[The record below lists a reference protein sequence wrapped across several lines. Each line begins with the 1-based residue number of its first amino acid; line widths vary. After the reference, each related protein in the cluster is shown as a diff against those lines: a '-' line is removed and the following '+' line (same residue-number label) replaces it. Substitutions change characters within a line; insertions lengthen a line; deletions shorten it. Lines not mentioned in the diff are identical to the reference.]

1 MMENRNR
8 NAYML
13 FIAVLFALFACYNY
27 TIYNG
32 KSASESAVLSPK
44 ALQGQELWHNNN
56 CFSCHQLYG
65 LGGYLGPDLTNAYSA
80 KGKGPEYIKAFLDG
94 GVKTMPRFRFT
105 GQQKEALVA
114 FLQEI
119 DATGYYPDH
128 NAVIRATGW
137 VEITGK
143 NEK

>member
-1 MMENRNR
+1 MENRDR
-8 NAYML
+8 RAYML
-13 FIAVLFALFACYNY
+13 CIAALFAIFGGYNY

-32 KSASESAVLSPK
+32 TVAASSAVLGPK

-65 LGGYLGPDLTNAYSA
+65 LGGYLGPDLTNAYSVE
-80 KGKGPEYIKAFLDG
+80 GKGPGYIKAFLDG

-105 GQQKEALVA
+105 DQQKDALVA

-128 NAVIRATGW
+128 NAAIHSTGW
-137 VEITGK
+137 VEINK
-143 NEK
+143 KDEK